1 MNILLNCFTNTRRLS
16 AKACK
21 FYVLFNTAVYM
32 TCRKTSILNLLIDIT
47 ASSVT

>member
-21 FYVLFNTAVYM
+21 LNVLFNTAVYV